1 MELELSPQEHELL
14 LQMLENDLQRLR
26 WDSARTH
33 RPTFRMELK
42 VKEEL
47 IEGLIA
53 KLSHLRVGAGS
64 E

>member
-14 LQMLENDLQRLR
+14 LEILENDVQRLR

-33 RPTFRMELK
+33 RPTFRAEVK

-53 KLSHLRVGAGS
+53 KLNRMLVGVGAD
-64 E
+64 

>member
-14 LQMLENDLQRLR
+14 LELLENDLQRLR

-33 RPTFRMELK
+33 RPTFRAELK

-47 IEGLIA
+47 IEGLLG
-53 KLSHLRVGAGS
+53 KLTRLQTPAGF

>member
-14 LQMLENDLQRLR
+14 LETLENDLQRLSR
-26 WDSARTH
+26 DSARTH
-33 RPTFRMELK
+33 RPTFRMEVK

-53 KLSHLRVGAGS
+53 KLKGMLVGAGA

>member
-1 MELELSPQEHELL
+1 MELELSVQEHELL
-14 LQMLENDLQRLR
+14 LEILQNHVDRLL

-33 RPTFRMELK
+33 RPTFRTEVK

-53 KLSHLRVGAGS
+53 RLTRTQVGAGGK
-64 E
+64 

>member
-14 LQMLENDLQRLR
+14 LEILQNDVERLL

-33 RPTFRMELK
+33 RPTFRTEVK

-53 KLSHLRVGAGS
+53 KLSQMQVGADA
-64 E
+64 